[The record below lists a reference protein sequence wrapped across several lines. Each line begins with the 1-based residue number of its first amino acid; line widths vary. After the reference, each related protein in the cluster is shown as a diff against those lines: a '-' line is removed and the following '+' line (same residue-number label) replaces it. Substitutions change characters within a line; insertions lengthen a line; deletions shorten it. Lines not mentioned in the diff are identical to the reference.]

1 MNIKRGEIQQCV
13 IECVFFLFFSPVED
27 LAQKAVIPSDE
38 NVAAA

>member
-13 IECVFFLFFSPVED
+13 IECVCLFFSPVED